1 MTSSDP
7 LTQRIEAL
15 ITLTGQLTDVIA
27 RQAACFEAHR
37 PHDAAPLVAEMS
49 PLANLYRHETARI
62 REIPGLLDRIA
73 PDLYKALATA
83 TEAFDAVLARQARAI
98 EAAKEITE
106 GLVRAIAEEVA
117 SQRGAKSATY
127 GPASAPATSANVTA
141 ITLNK
146 RA

>member
-1 MTSSDP
+1 MTVNSDTT
-7 LTQRIEAL
+7 LRIEAL
-15 ITLTGQLTDVIA
+15 IVLTGQLTDLLA
-27 RQAACFEAHR
+27 RQAACFEEHR
-37 PHDAAPLVAEMS
+37 PHEAAPLVAEMS

-62 REIPGLLDRIA
+62 REIPGLLDGIS
-73 PDLYKALATA
+73 PDLYQALATA
-83 TEAFDAVLARQARAI
+83 TEAFDAVLSRQARAI

-117 SQRGAKSATY
+117 SQRGAKAAAY
-127 GPASAPATSANVTA
+127 GPAAGATSSANVTA